1 MAGVTVVSMVVPMVV
16 PMACAQD
23 VEKLECQ
30 LRELYKVEECVQC
43 QALLTTEYRVFK
55 YTLLKGWRRKNGQT
69 QGQTQGQTLAD
80 AVGEVEAFLPGWH
93 LRFANQAC
101 EIKAIAPL
109 IPRGAQRK
117 RARAE

>member
-1 MAGVTVVSMVVPMVV
+1 MAGVTVVSMVV

-55 YTLLKGWRRKNGQT
+55 HTLLKGWRRK
-69 QGQTQGQTLAD
+69 QGQKLGQTLTNAMD
-80 AVGEVEAFLPGWH
+80 EAVGEVEAYLPGWH

-101 EIKAIAPL
+101 EIKAIVPL

-117 RARAE
+117 RARGE

>member
-1 MAGVTVVSMVVPMVV
+1 MAGVTVVSMVV

-55 YTLLKGWRRKNGQT
+55 HTLLKGWRRK
-69 QGQTQGQTLAD
+69 QGQKQTLTNAVD
-80 AVGEVEAFLPGWH
+80 EAVGEVEAFLPGWH

-101 EIKAIAPL
+101 EIKAIVPL

-117 RARAE
+117 RARGE

>member
-1 MAGVTVVSMVVPMVV
+1 MAGVTVVSMVV

-55 YTLLKGWRRKNGQT
+55 HTLLKGWRRKNRQT

-80 AVGEVEAFLPGWH
+80 AVGEVEAYLPGWH
-93 LRFANQAC
+93 LRFANEAC
-101 EIKAIAPL
+101 EIKAIVPL

-117 RARAE
+117 RARGE

>member
-1 MAGVTVVSMVVPMVV
+1 MAGVTVVPMVV

-55 YTLLKGWRRKNGQT
+55 HTLLKGWRRR
-69 QGQTQGQTLAD
+69 QGQKQGQTLAN

-101 EIKAIAPL
+101 EIKAIVPL

-117 RARAE
+117 RARGE

>member
-1 MAGVTVVSMVVPMVV
+1 MVV

-55 YTLLKGWRRKNGQT
+55 HTLLKGWRRR
-69 QGQTQGQTLAD
+69 QGQKLGQTLAN

-93 LRFANQAC
+93 LRFVNQAC
-101 EIKAIAPL
+101 EIKAIVPL

-117 RARAE
+117 RARGE

>member
-1 MAGVTVVSMVVPMVV
+1 MAGVTVVPMVV
-16 PMACAQD
+16 PMACAED
-23 VEKLECQ
+23 VERLECQ

-55 YTLLKGWRRKNGQT
+55 HTLLKGWRRK
-69 QGQTQGQTLAD
+69 QGQTLAD

-117 RARAE
+117 RARGE

>member
-1 MAGVTVVSMVVPMVV
+1 MAGVTVVPMVV
-16 PMACAQD
+16 PMACAED
-23 VEKLECQ
+23 VERLECQ

-55 YTLLKGWRRKNGQT
+55 HTLLKGWRRK
-69 QGQTQGQTLAD
+69 QGQQLAD

-101 EIKAIAPL
+101 EIKAIVPL

-117 RARAE
+117 RARGE

>member
-1 MAGVTVVSMVVPMVV
+1 MAGVTVVSMVV

-55 YTLLKGWRRKNGQT
+55 HTLLKGWRQK
-69 QGQTQGQTLAD
+69 QGQQLAD

-101 EIKAIAPL
+101 EIKAIVPL

-117 RARAE
+117 RARGE

>member
-1 MAGVTVVSMVVPMVV
+1 M
-16 PMACAQD
+16 
-23 VEKLECQ
+23 ERLECQ
-30 LRELYKVEECVQC
+30 LRELYKVEEYVQC

-55 YTLLKGWRRKNGQT
+55 HTLLKGWRRK
-69 QGQTQGQTLAD
+69 QGQKLGQTLAD

-117 RARAE
+117 RARGE

>member
-1 MAGVTVVSMVVPMVV
+1 MAGVTVVPMVV

-55 YTLLKGWRRKNGQT
+55 HTLLKGWRRKQGQKLGQT
-69 QGQTQGQTLAD
+69 PGQTPGQTLAD
-80 AVGEVEAFLPGWH
+80 AVGEVEAYLPGWH

-101 EIKAIAPL
+101 EIKAIVPL

-117 RARAE
+117 RARGE